1 MPGCV
6 ITLPKMVSERLDLSF
21 GIFARRGEKYSCYHF
36 CFLQTV
42 ASALPSTYCRLNQ
55 TIIRDVCFVGEAH
68 ATDLLR
74 GVGSDGF
81 LGFGVV

>member
-1 MPGCV
+1 MCN
-6 ITLPKMVSERLDLSF
+6 TAEAERF
-21 GIFARRGEKYSCYHF
+21 VGFKNPTYHF

-42 ASALPSTYCRLNQ
+42 AWALPAIYCRLNQ

-68 ATDLLR
+68 ATDYLR

-81 LGFGVV
+81 LEFEVV